1 MATDNWGQTI
11 PSWVEDNSYEC
22 ATKQTMMQNDGH
34 PTPMTSAQF
43 CKMMK
48 DTDDKYIVR
57 DGKVKDSAWMDGKFL
72 EDPNRTYTGISSIA
86 QKEELIERYGATA
99 DGNPK
104 ATLSFVKGVDEN
116 DTSNWGPLQWLGNSG
131 LDVYMTPHIC
141 KNGSTVVANTETFD
155 SVEVTVYWKYISEY
169 KKAITGEVNPIQ
181 TVSKRVVPG
190 QADEM
195 DSGFGEEDVMN
206 STSAVHI
213 SPSNSEVELEDF
225 GRGEDYKFKT
235 TCVNDFLV
243 SGAAMKY
250 KKEWTKGGD
259 HETATIID
267 NFLVANGMGRTANVN
282 TWVTHCCPTLGQP
295 RTTKDILNFVGGER
309 VETTLQDVDSG
320 VFSLPSGHPM
330 IQHSATSD
338 VKWASFWQEE
348 YDKGNFTNENKDLY
362 ESIREDL
369 FS

>member
-22 ATKQTMMQNDGH
+22 ATMQTMMQNDGH

-48 DTDDKYIVR
+48 DVDDKYIVK
-57 DGKVKDSAWMDGKFL
+57 DGLVKDSGWMDGKYL
-72 EDPNRTYTGISSIA
+72 EDPNRTYTGIDSIS
-86 QKEELIERYGATA
+86 QKEELIDRYGATA

-104 ATLSFVKGVDEN
+104 ATLSFSKGVDAD

-131 LDVYMTPHIC
+131 LDVYMTPHVC
-141 KNGSTVVANTETFD
+141 KNGSTIVANTETFD
-155 SVEVTVYWKYISEY
+155 SVEVTIYWKYISDY

-181 TVSKRVVPG
+181 TVAKRVVLG
-190 QADEM
+190 QVDGA
-195 DSGFGEEDVMN
+195 GFGDEDVMN
-206 STSAVHI
+206 TTTAVHI
-213 SPSNSEVELEDF
+213 SPSNSNVELEDF

-250 KKEWTKGGD
+250 KKHWVKGGD
-259 HETATIID
+259 HETASLID
-267 NFLVANGMGRTANVN
+267 NFLIANGMGRTANLN

-295 RTTKDILNFVGGER
+295 RTTKDILNFTGGAR

-320 VFSLPSGHPM
+320 VFSLPAGHPM
-330 IQHSATSD
+330 IQHTATSD
-338 VKWASFWQEE
+338 VKWAAFWQEE
-348 YDKGNFTNENKDLY
+348 YDKGNFTNENKELI